1 MHWNVIDYNKFL
13 NIVFMHLHKQN
24 LIIILAAFSLLSS
37 CVYHFD
43 LDKISEVPKLTVY
56 SYPGSGDTT
65 VVRLSHSLPVYDKGM
80 RMYGLKGRDIRLE
93 VNDIA
98 VPLLWTEDSL
108 PGVPAKSY
116 YVVQPYE
123 TSDRVR
129 LTASVE
135 GVKAVSAFTIIPA
148 PFPLNAVKI
157 ERKPSE
163 LSVLQ
168 LQINFTDYAKMENYY
183 AVTVKERV
191 KYWKEGTSE
200 VHYGKPSS
208 AYMDWSDEPI
218 LDASSGLD
226 DIFMGNYA
234 YYQNLY
240 FWSDEKI
247 QGMPLHLHVRN
258 PTFRHEWLPHICDFP
273 NASGRAILPT
283 IYNCHQVRDCLGD
296 EERNTCHLSSVRTM
310 HNLYYAVGISFHA
323 VYSFSNHWCESVRPL
338 QLPTILL

>member
-168 LQINFTDYAKMENYY
+168 LQINLN
-183 AVTVKERV
+183 
-191 KYWKEGTSE
+191 
-200 VHYGKPSS
+200 S
-208 AYMDWSDEPI
+208 A
-218 LDASSGLD
+218 
-226 DIFMGNYA
+226 
-234 YYQNLY
+234 
-240 FWSDEKI
+240 
-247 QGMPLHLHVRN
+247 
-258 PTFRHEWLPHICDFP
+258 T
-273 NASGRAILPT
+273 
-283 IYNCHQVRDCLGD
+283 
-296 EERNTCHLSSVRTM
+296 
-310 HNLYYAVGISFHA
+310 
-323 VYSFSNHWCESVRPL
+323 
-338 QLPTILL
+338 

>member
-13 NIVFMHLHKQN
+13 NIVFMHLNKQN
-24 LIIILAAFSLLSS
+24 LIVILAAFSLFSS

-43 LDKISEVPKLTVY
+43 LDEISEIPKLTVY

-65 VVRLSHSLPVYDKGM
+65 VVRLSHSLPVHDKG
-80 RMYGLKGRDIRLE
+80 RKMYGLKGRDIRLE

-98 VPLLWTEDSL
+98 VPLWWTEDSL

-116 YVVQPYE
+116 YVVRPYE
-123 TSDRVR
+123 MGDCVR
-129 LTASVE
+129 LTALVE
-135 GVKAVSAFTIIPA
+135 GVKTVSAFTVIPA
-148 PFPLNAVKI
+148 SFPLNAVRI
-157 ERKPSE
+157 ERKPSK
-163 LSVLQ
+163 LNVLQ
-168 LQINFTDYAKMENYY
+168 LQINFTDYAKTENYY

-200 VHYGKPSS
+200 VHYGESSS

-240 FWSDEKI
+240 F
-247 QGMPLHLHVRN
+247 GAMRR
-258 PTFRHEWLPHICDFP
+258 FR
-273 NASGRAILPT
+273 
-283 IYNCHQVRDCLGD
+283 
-296 EERNTCHLSSVRTM
+296 ERITHF
-310 HNLYYAVGISFHA
+310 A
-323 VYSFSNHWCESVRPL
+323 
-338 QLPTILL
+338 

>member
-129 LTASVE
+129 LTGFGRRGES
-135 GVKAVSAFTIIPA
+135 SICLYHYSCS
-148 PFPLNAVKI
+148 FPLK
-157 ERKPSE
+157 R
-163 LSVLQ
+163 
-168 LQINFTDYAKMENYY
+168 
-183 AVTVKERV
+183 
-191 KYWKEGTSE
+191 
-200 VHYGKPSS
+200 
-208 AYMDWSDEPI
+208 
-218 LDASSGLD
+218 
-226 DIFMGNYA
+226 
-234 YYQNLY
+234 
-240 FWSDEKI
+240 
-247 QGMPLHLHVRN
+247 
-258 PTFRHEWLPHICDFP
+258 C
-273 NASGRAILPT
+273 
-283 IYNCHQVRDCLGD
+283 
-296 EERNTCHLSSVRTM
+296 
-310 HNLYYAVGISFHA
+310 
-323 VYSFSNHWCESVRPL
+323 
-338 QLPTILL
+338 

>member
-13 NIVFMHLHKQN
+13 NIVFMHLNKQN
-24 LIIILAAFSLLSS
+24 FIIILAAFSLLSS

-43 LDKISEVPKLTVY
+43 LDEISEVPKLTVY

-135 GVKAVSAFTIIPA
+135 GRLSQNETAFFVFAKKIGQVLTSLSQNLPVSLIFCI
-148 PFPLNAVKI
+148 LGNQVKI
-157 ERKPSE
+157 SQR
-163 LSVLQ
+163 
-168 LQINFTDYAKMENYY
+168 
-183 AVTVKERV
+183 
-191 KYWKEGTSE
+191 
-200 VHYGKPSS
+200 
-208 AYMDWSDEPI
+208 
-218 LDASSGLD
+218 
-226 DIFMGNYA
+226 
-234 YYQNLY
+234 
-240 FWSDEKI
+240 
-247 QGMPLHLHVRN
+247 
-258 PTFRHEWLPHICDFP
+258 
-273 NASGRAILPT
+273 
-283 IYNCHQVRDCLGD
+283 
-296 EERNTCHLSSVRTM
+296 
-310 HNLYYAVGISFHA
+310 
-323 VYSFSNHWCESVRPL
+323 
-338 QLPTILL
+338 